1 MVFLQNRTISRAS
14 SFLGLLLWLFVVG
27 AQSVHEWTHH
37 VAHQTAVE
45 ENHAHCA
52 HHHTQALTVPLEGV
66 SLLAYDECV
75 ICDWDWL
82 PAGSIGAKVLQ
93 VPGPN
98 WSELLK
104 VGAVERGYLRN
115 HWNQA
120 KSHRGPPQKG

>member
-1 MVFLQNRTISRAS
+1 MLLRKPLISRVFSAT
-14 SFLGLLLWLFVVG
+14 GLLLWLFVVG

-37 VAHQTAVE
+37 VAHQTSVE
-45 ENHAHCA
+45 EHQPHCA
-52 HHHTQALTVPLEGV
+52 HHHTQESIIPLEGV
-66 SLLAYDECV
+66 SLRAYDECA

-82 PAGSIGAKVLQ
+82 PAGSIGAKALQ
-93 VPGPN
+93 VPSRN

-104 VGAVERGYLRN
+104 VGTVERGYFRN